1 MAAGV
6 VIFAALLSAV
16 VTAMFGLAGGSI
28 FFAMVTWVLSAKEA
42 IPLHSLTQLM
52 SNTTR
57 LLAFWDTIRWE
68 IVGYFAMLSLL
79 GAYLG
84 SLCFQYFNAEVL
96 EVSVGI
102 FVLVTIFLP
111 KKSGKPLSKG
121 MIVLLGFLSSFLGM
135 IVAVTG
141 PLVSAFFVVNGI
153 TKEEMVSTK
162 SVCQAISQVAKM
174 LMFASVIDF
183 DFAQYSSLLV
193 YLALATI
200 LGTWVGRGLIA
211 KIPDNQYDKLN
222 NIILGLVALSMIL
235 KPLFT

>member
-1 MAAGV
+1 
-6 VIFAALLSAV
+6 
-16 VTAMFGLAGGSI
+16 
-28 FFAMVTWVLSAKEA
+28 
-42 IPLHSLTQLM
+42 
-52 SNTTR
+52 
-57 LLAFWDTIRWE
+57 
-68 IVGYFAMLSLL
+68 MLSLL

>member
-1 MAAGV
+1 MAAVVV
-6 VIFAALLSAV
+6 VIAALLSAV
-16 VTAMFGLAGGSI
+16 ITAVFGLAGGSI
-28 FFAMVTWVLSAKEA
+28 FFAMATWVLSAKEA

-52 SNTTR
+52 SNATR
-57 LLAFWDTIRWE
+57 VLAFWDTIRWE

-84 SLCFQYFNAEVL
+84 SLCFQYFHAETL
-96 EVSVGI
+96 EVFVGL
-102 FVLVTIFLP
+102 FVLLTIFLP
-111 KKSGKPLSKG
+111 KKGEKALSKS
-121 MIVLLGFLSSFLGM
+121 MIILLGFLSSFLGM

-162 SVCQAISQVAKM
+162 SVCQAITQVAKM

-183 DFAQYSSLLV
+183 DFAHYSDLLI
-193 YLALATI
+193 YLALVTL
-200 LGTWVGRGLIA
+200 LGTWLGRKLMA
-211 KIPDNQYDKLN
+211 KIPDSQYDKLN

-235 KPLFT
+235 KPLFS